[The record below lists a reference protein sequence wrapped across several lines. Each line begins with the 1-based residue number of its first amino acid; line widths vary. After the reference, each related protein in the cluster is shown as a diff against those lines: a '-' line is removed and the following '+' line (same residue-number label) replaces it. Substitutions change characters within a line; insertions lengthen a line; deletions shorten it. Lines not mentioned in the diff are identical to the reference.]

1 MENKKLLTEI
11 HRNRELM
18 GLNPLNERYEDLPK
32 IEDTYSNITFAT
44 RTKNDRL
51 PKNLLDD
58 IQDAASYAGITVQ
71 VDWAKTGHNK
81 MSKSGNISRHWYG
94 WAVDIS
100 HVNGQGWSSKSSAKK
115 KGIYDGIE
123 KFVSYLKAKGYKI
136 NSESGNDKA
145 LLYFGFPAHNNH
157 LHVSNKSGQPSP
169 SVDDSDIEPINKDE
183 GNSKEGEP
191 EIDEPNTDIDV
202 DVDDSE
208 SNTTSN
214 KTDKTVMGNI
224 KNNMASFFDSKIKV
238 PDVVKNLKDFFS

>member
-1 MENKKLLTEI
+1 MESKKLLSEI
-11 HRNRELM
+11 DRNRELM
-18 GLNPLNERYEDLPK
+18 GLSYLSERYEDLPL
-32 IEDTYSNITFAT
+32 INDTYPSITFAN

-71 VDWAKTGHNK
+71 VDWAKTDHGK
-81 MSKSGNISRHWYG
+81 YTSSGNISRHWYG

-145 LLYFGFPAHNNH
+145 VLYFGFPSHSDH

-169 SVDDSDIEPINKDE
+169 SVDDSDVEITTQGK
-183 GNSKEGEP
+183 GEP
-191 EIDEPNTDIDV
+191 EIGGSEDSDV
-202 DVDDSE
+202 DVDTSTSD
-208 SNTTSN
+208 TT
-214 KTDKTVMGNI
+214 KDKKDKSVAGNI
-224 KNNMASFFDSKIKV
+224 KKNIESFFDYDLSEPEALKNIK
-238 PDVVKNLKDFFS
+238 KFFT